1 MFCTTLAVT
10 SVTDD
15 ILGTIRSNSEGRAV
29 RLAEHKVEDSVCL
42 GHLPDLDMPW
52 ATLRSGNRGPSRIEP
67 FFETLLCGANRPLI
81 HLAQRRSVAVTLLR
95 PSIFRDVIE
104 RDPMLHTV
112 IVLDNNLTVGL
123 LPPAVKCPIHKIPL
137 VCPACLGSAT
147 GRRKTQAAR
156 KNGVLGA
163 GRWGVKSAGRASL
176 KRKHAARCWTH
187 RHGANQ

>member
-81 HLAQRRSVAVTLLR
+81 HLA
-95 PSIFRDVIE
+95 
-104 RDPMLHTV
+104 
-112 IVLDNNLTVGL
+112 
-123 LPPAVKCPIHKIPL
+123 
-137 VCPACLGSAT
+137 
-147 GRRKTQAAR
+147 
-156 KNGVLGA
+156 
-163 GRWGVKSAGRASL
+163 
-176 KRKHAARCWTH
+176 
-187 RHGANQ
+187 